1 MFSQILSKPLPYIAL
16 ILAHT
21 IWGIHFVV
29 SKITL
34 QEFPVY
40 TLAFLR
46 FAFASLFLAPFFLA
60 QTKKVKIKTKDLP
73 KLVAVGIFI
82 ITLNIAFFFSGI
94 KITDATSASV
104 ITLIIPILS
113 VVLGWFFLREKVFL
127 INLSGVILGLLG
139 ALVIIGIPEILLGDF
154 EPTKLLGNFLILLA
168 SVSFVI
174 GAVFSRQMLK
184 KYPSLTVTAF
194 AFLVGLITFLPMAA
208 YEYLQNPLW
217 TDKITILGLFG
228 LAFMVLLSSIS
239 AYFLFEWGLAK
250 TSLVRADLFQYI
262 EPFWASSL
270 AVLILGEQ
278 ISVPY
283 VAGAILIVG
292 GVYLGTLAKEPHHRH
307 HKAHRI

>member
-1 MFSQILSKPLPYIAL
+1 MFSQIFSKPLPYIAL

-34 QEFPVY
+34 QEFPIY
-40 TLAFLR
+40 TLAFFR

-60 QTKKVKIKTKDLP
+60 QTKKVKIKIQDLP
-73 KLVAVGIFI
+73 KLVAVGVFI

-94 KITDATSASV
+94 KLTDVTSASV

-127 INLSGVILGLLG
+127 INLLGVILGLLG

-174 GAVFSRQMLK
+174 GAVISRQMLK
-184 KYPSLTVTAF
+184 IYPSLTVTAF
-194 AFLVGLITFLPMAA
+194 AFLIGLITFLPMAS
-208 YEYLQNPLW
+208 YEYLQNPGW
-217 TDKITILGLFG
+217 TDKVTILGIFG
-228 LAFMVLLSSIS
+228 LTFMVLLSSIS

-250 TSLVRADLFQYI
+250 TSLYRADLFQYI
-262 EPFWASSL
+262 EPLLASSL
-270 AVLILGEQ
+270 AIAILGEL
-278 ISVPY
+278 ISPTLII
-283 VAGAILIVG
+283 GAVLIIS
-292 GVYLGTLAKEPHHRH
+292 GVFLGTLAKEPHHRH
-307 HKAHRI
+307 HKAHRL

>member
-1 MFSQILSKPLPYIAL
+1 MLSQILSKPLPYIAL
-16 ILAHT
+16 ILAHS
-21 IWGIHFVV
+21 IWGVHFVV

-34 QEFPVY
+34 QEFPIF
-40 TLAFLR
+40 TLAFFR
-46 FAFASLFLAPFFLA
+46 FAFATLFLAPFFLA
-60 QTKKVKIKTKDLP
+60 QTKKVKIKIQDLP
-73 KLVAVGIFI
+73 KLVAIGVFI

-94 KITDATSASV
+94 KITDATSASI

-139 ALVIIGIPEILLGDF
+139 ALVIIGIPQILLGEY

-174 GAVFSRQMLK
+174 GAVISRKMLK
-184 KYPSLTVTAF
+184 IYPSLTVTAF

-208 YEYLQNPLW
+208 LEYLQNPGW
-217 TDKITILGLFG
+217 VDKVTVLGIFG
-228 LAFMVLLSSIS
+228 VAFMVLLSSIS

-250 TSLVRADLFQYI
+250 TSLAKADLFQYV
-262 EPFWASSL
+262 EPLWATSL
-270 AVLILGEQ
+270 AILILGEQ

-283 VAGAILIVG
+283 LAGAILIVG

-307 HKAHRI
+307 HKTHRV

>member
-1 MFSQILSKPLPYIAL
+1 MISAIFSKPLPYLAL
-16 ILAHT
+16 VLAHT

-34 QEFPVY
+34 QEFPEF
-40 TLAFLR
+40 TLAFFR
-46 FAFASLFLAPFFLA
+46 FAFATLFLAPFFLA
-60 QTKKVKIKTKDLP
+60 QTKKIKIKKEHLP

-82 ITLNIAFFFSGI
+82 ITLNIAFFFTGI
-94 KITDATSASV
+94 KRTDATSASV

-127 INLSGVILGLLG
+127 VNILGVILGLLG
-139 ALVIIGIPEILLGDF
+139 AIVIIGLPD
-154 EPTKLLGNFLILLA
+154 PTKILGNFLILLA

-174 GAVFSRQMLK
+174 GAVFSHQMLK
-184 KYPSLTVTAF
+184 IYPSLVVTAF
-194 AFLVGLITFLPMAA
+194 AFLVGLITFFPMAA
-208 YEYLQNPLW
+208 FEYIQNPGW
-217 TDKITILGLFG
+217 TDKITLLGVFG

-262 EPFWASSL
+262 EPLWASSL
-270 AVLILGEQ
+270 AVLILGE
-278 ISVPY
+278 IVSIPLII
-283 VAGAILIVG
+283 GAALIIL

-307 HKAHRI
+307 HKAHRV